1 MAVKT
6 KTEVQVNEVKDQT
19 DGTSEVQAKE
29 IKDKAEV
36 NIAEINK
43 SLGKYSLPEYN
54 ERIYSTV
61 YYQLRSAIGWT
72 NLGIAKNKEMYFD
85 WKEFKAEYKKTFG
98 TLEER
103 KYPLEVLLEYAQ
115 TMLGK
120 SLNDLL
126 IDSKISWARRN
137 QQQEE
142 ENN

>member
-6 KTEVQVNEVKDQT
+6 KTEVQVKEV
-19 DGTSEVQAKE
+19 E
-29 IKDKAEV
+29 DKATKISV
-36 NIAEINK
+36 AELNQ
-43 SLGKYSLPEYN
+43 SLGEYSLPEYN

-72 NLGIAKNKEMYFD
+72 NSGIAKNKKMLFD
-85 WKEFKAEYKKTFG
+85 WKEFKAEYERVFG

-120 SLNDLL
+120 SLNNLL
-126 IDSKISWARRN
+126 TDSKISWARRN
-137 QQQEE
+137 QQEQED
-142 ENN
+142 NN

>member
-85 WKEFKAEYKKTFG
+85 WKEFKAEYKKNVWYFRRTQVPI
-98 TLEER
+98 R
-103 KYPLEVLLEYAQ
+103 
-115 TMLGK
+115 
-120 SLNDLL
+120 SLTRICPNYVGQKFKRLTD
-126 IDSKISWARRN
+126 
-137 QQQEE
+137 
-142 ENN
+142 

>member
-6 KTEVQVNEVKDQT
+6 KTEVQVKDQT
-19 DGTSEVQAKE
+19 NDKSEVQVNE
-29 IKDKAEV
+29 VENKATKISIPEL
-36 NIAEINK
+36 NQ
-43 SLGKYSLPEYN
+43 SLGEYSLPKYN

-72 NLGIAKNKEMYFD
+72 NSGIFKNQKRLFD
-85 WKEFKAEYKKTFG
+85 WKEFKAEYERTFG

-137 QQQEE
+137 QQEQE

>member
-6 KTEVQVNEVKDQT
+6 KVST
-19 DGTSEVQAKE
+19 
-29 IKDKAEV
+29 
-36 NIAEINK
+36 IAEINQ
-43 SLGKYSLPEYN
+43 SLGEFSLPEYN
-54 ERIYSTV
+54 DRIYSTV

-72 NLGIAKNKEMYFD
+72 NSGIAKNKGMIFN
-85 WKEFKAEYKKTFG
+85 WKEFKAEYEKTFG

-137 QQQEE
+137 QQEQD
-142 ENN
+142 N